1 MRSDANTASYSAAN
15 FLLESLSEV
24 GIDYL
29 FSNFGTDHAP
39 LIEAAAGRR
48 QRGQALPKI
57 ILCPHESTAG
67 HMAGGY
73 ALATG
78 RGQGVLVHVDVGTA
92 NTSIAMHN
100 LFRSRIPVFLM
111 AGKAPFTTHGEIAGS
126 RDNYVHFVQE
136 PFDQGSLV
144 RPYVKWEWTLP
155 SGVVAKETVR
165 RAHTIMQSEPKG
177 PVYLMLPRETLSEMW
192 DEQDIHAFP
201 ADRFGATTPSG
212 ADPALIHALVERLLT
227 AHHPILITSFGGR
240 TPGTSE
246 AIDALAAFAGIRVF
260 ESNMVNAI
268 AHEGPCFSGFQPG
281 AHMKQ
286 ADLGLLVDSDVPWIP
301 KDAAA
306 NEQLFWAQIDL
317 DVLKANSPMWS
328 FPAHLRLNGNSARI
342 LTQVLEALEARA
354 TPAFRKA
361 ADERL
366 QTIAQERAKRLEAV
380 AKLADN
386 KGRSG
391 EINAHYLCREIGK
404 RIGPED
410 FIMQEAARNGPA
422 MAQQIPRPVAG
433 SMVRVAGGGLGASGG
448 MALGVKLARPEHL
461 SVQILGDGGFYLNN
475 PSSVYA
481 VSKQYNLPIFTIV
494 LDNSG
499 WSAVKESTLR
509 MYPDG
514 DAKALQSYAAELAP
528 DVDFSKV
535 IEGFGGYGEKL
546 TDPEQVEAAIDRC
559 LREVRGGRS
568 ALLHACVTR
577 L

>member
-1 MRSDANTASYSAAN
+1 
-15 FLLESLSEV
+15 V
-24 GIDYL
+24 
-29 FSNFGTDHAP
+29 
-39 LIEAAAGRR
+39 
-48 QRGQALPKI
+48 
-57 ILCPHESTAG
+57 
-67 HMAGGY
+67 
-73 ALATG
+73 
-78 RGQGVLVHVDVGTA
+78 
-92 NTSIAMHN
+92 
-100 LFRSRIPVFLM
+100 
-111 AGKAPFTTHGEIAGS
+111 
-126 RDNYVHFVQE
+126 
-136 PFDQGSLV
+136 
-144 RPYVKWEWTLP
+144 
-155 SGVVAKETVR
+155 
-165 RAHTIMQSEPKG
+165 
-177 PVYLMLPRETLSEMW
+177 
-192 DEQDIHAFP
+192 
-201 ADRFGATTPSG
+201 PSG
-212 ADPALIHALVERLLT
+212 ADPALIDALVEKLLA

-246 AIDALAAFAGIRVF
+246 AIEALAAFAGIRVF

-268 AHEGPCFSGFQPG
+268 AHEGPCFSGFQPA

-306 NEQLFWAQIDL
+306 NAQLFWAQIDL

-342 LTQVLEALEARA
+342 LTQVLEVLEARA

-366 QTIAQERAKRLEAV
+366 QTIALERAKRLDAV

-386 KGRSG
+386 KGRPG

-448 MALGVKLARPEHL
+448 MALGVKLARPQHL

-481 VSKQYNLPIFTIV
+481 VSKQYGLPIFTIV

-514 DAKALQSYAAELAP
+514 DAKALQSYEAELAP
-528 DVDFSKV
+528 NVDFSKV
-535 IEGFGGYGEKL
+535 IEAFGGYGEKL
-546 TDPEQVEAAIDRC
+546 ADPEQVEAAIDRC

>member
-1 MRSDANTASYSAAN
+1 MPSDANTARYSAAN
-15 FLLESLSEV
+15 FFLEALSEV

-92 NTSIAMHN
+92 NTAIAMHN

-212 ADPALIHALVERLLT
+212 ADPALVDALVEKLLT
-227 AHHPILITSFGGR
+227 ARHPILITSFGGR

-246 AIDALAAFAGIRVF
+246 AIEALAAFAGIRVF

-268 AHEGPCFSGFQPG
+268 AHEGPCFSGFQPA

-301 KDAAA
+301 KDATA

-342 LTQVLEALEARA
+342 LAQVLEVLEARA

-361 ADERL
+361 AAERL
-366 QTIAQERAKRLEAV
+366 QTIAQERAKRLDSV

-386 KGRSG
+386 KGRPG

-422 MAQQIPRPVAG
+422 MAQQIPRPIAG

-481 VSKQYNLPIFTIV
+481 VSKQYGLPIFTIV

-514 DAKALQSYAAELAP
+514 DAKGLQSYGAELAP

>member
-1 MRSDANTASYSAAN
+1 MRSDANTARYSAAN
-15 FLLESLSEV
+15 FFLEALSEV

-192 DEQDIHAFP
+192 NEQDIHAFP

-212 ADPALIHALVERLLT
+212 ADPGAGRCAGRKT
-227 AHHPILITSFGGR
+227 AHGAPPDPDHVIWRPHAGNV
-240 TPGTSE
+240 E
-246 AIDALAAFAGIRVF
+246 AIEALAAFAGIRVF

-268 AHEGPCFSGFQPG
+268 AHEGPCFSGFQP
-281 AHMKQ
+281 
-286 ADLGLLVDSDVPWIP
+286 
-301 KDAAA
+301 AA
-306 NEQLFWAQIDL
+306 
-317 DVLKANSPMWS
+317 
-328 FPAHLRLNGNSARI
+328 
-342 LTQVLEALEARA
+342 T
-354 TPAFRKA
+354 
-361 ADERL
+361 
-366 QTIAQERAKRLEAV
+366 
-380 AKLADN
+380 
-386 KGRSG
+386 
-391 EINAHYLCREIGK
+391 
-404 RIGPED
+404 
-410 FIMQEAARNGPA
+410 
-422 MAQQIPRPVAG
+422 
-433 SMVRVAGGGLGASGG
+433 
-448 MALGVKLARPEHL
+448 
-461 SVQILGDGGFYLNN
+461 
-475 PSSVYA
+475 
-481 VSKQYNLPIFTIV
+481 
-494 LDNSG
+494 
-499 WSAVKESTLR
+499 
-509 MYPDG
+509 
-514 DAKALQSYAAELAP
+514 
-528 DVDFSKV
+528 
-535 IEGFGGYGEKL
+535 
-546 TDPEQVEAAIDRC
+546 
-559 LREVRGGRS
+559 
-568 ALLHACVTR
+568 
-577 L
+577 

>member
-1 MRSDANTASYSAAN
+1 MRSEANTARYSAAN
-15 FLLESLSEV
+15 FFLEALSEV

-39 LIEAAAGRR
+39 LIEAAASRR

-192 DEQDIHAFP
+192 NEQDIHAFP

-212 ADPALIHALVERLLT
+212 ADPALVDALAEKLLT
-227 AHHPILITSFGGR
+227 ARHPILITSFGGR

-246 AIDALAAFAGIRVF
+246 AIEALAAFAGIRVF

-281 AHMKQ
+281 PHMKQ

-342 LTQVLEALEARA
+342 LTQVLEVLEARA
-354 TPAFRKA
+354 TPAFRQGA
-361 ADERL
+361 RERL
-366 QTIAQERAKRLEAV
+366 QTIAQERTKRLEAV

-386 KGRSG
+386 KGRPG

-448 MALGVKLARPEHL
+448 MALGVKLARPQHL

-509 MYPDG
+509 MYPEG
-514 DAKALQSYAAELAP
+514 DAKSLQSYEAELAP

-559 LREVRGGRS
+559 LHEVRGGRS